1 MSRLTYALASL
12 MPTAPISTMK
22 ARTITT
28 NPVGCNPSGIV
39 ACTIAMSTIIRTTR
53 PILAPISSVFLLIAL
68 MLS

>member
-1 MSRLTYALASL
+1 LSRLTYALASL
-12 MPTAPISTMK
+12 TPTTPISAMK

-39 ACTIAMSTIIRTTR
+39 ACTIAMSATIRTTR

-68 MLS
+68 MLC

>member
-1 MSRLTYALASL
+1 MSRFSYALASL
-12 MPTAPISTMK
+12 VPTAPISTMK

-39 ACTIAMSTIIRTTR
+39 ACTIAMSVIIRTTR
-53 PILAPISSVFLLIAL
+53 LILAPISSVFLLIAL